1 MTVKLKAAIL
11 SDLHREFWEVSIPY
25 YSADVVVISGDISSP
40 IQKSMDFLVSYA
52 NKLQKPVIAVFGNH
66 DFYNSNIDEAL
77 LYAKGRAAESKYLHL
92 LENSSCVIGNTRF
105 IGCTLW
111 SDFSYNT
118 GGNVSNQQEN
128 AYLAQANISDFTVI
142 KYGKSNHR
150 FSAMKCISLYQ
161 ESLQYIE
168 SELQRA
174 TEGKVVIVTHFG
186 IDKLCSQPVHR
197 EDPLQSYFIANVE
210 GLLSKYKIDVW
221 IYGHT
226 HYSNDFKIGKTRV
239 IGNHIGYPTE
249 KEKSGRTRIDCIIE
263 I

>member
-1 MTVKLKAAIL
+1 MEAAIL
-11 SDLHREFWEVSIPY
+11 SDLHREFWEVNITY
-25 YSADVVVISGDISSP
+25 YSAAVVIISGDISCP
-40 IQKSMDFLVSYA
+40 IRKSMDFLVSYA
-52 NKLQKPVIAVFGNH
+52 NKLQKPVIAVLGNH

-77 LYAKGRAAESKYLHL
+77 LYAKGRTAESKYLHL
-92 LENSSCVIGNTRF
+92 LENSSCVIENTRF

-111 SDFSYNT
+111 SDFSFNT
-118 GGNVSNQQEN
+118 GGNISLQQDN

-150 FSAMKCISLYQ
+150 FSAMKCMSLYQ
-161 ESLQYIE
+161 ESIQYIE

-174 TEGKVVIVTHFG
+174 TEEKIVIVTHFG
-186 IDKLCSQPVHR
+186 IDKLCSQPMHR
-197 EDPLQSYFIANVE
+197 NDPLQSYFVSNVQ
-210 GLLSKYKIDVW
+210 SIISRYNIDVW

-249 KEKSGRTRIDCIIE
+249 TEKAVRSKTECIIK